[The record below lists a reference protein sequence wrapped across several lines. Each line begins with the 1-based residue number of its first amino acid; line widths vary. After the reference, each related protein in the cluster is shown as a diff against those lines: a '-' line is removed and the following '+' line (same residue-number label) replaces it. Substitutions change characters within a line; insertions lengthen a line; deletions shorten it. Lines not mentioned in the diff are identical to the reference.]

1 MEVTMIEILF
11 RAKTDPKENFT
22 YDQFTYT
29 SVGLCDW
36 IEGSYIHQTHHY
48 GSPVD
53 RHWILT
59 DGEFDYD
66 YYDASRVLPETLS
79 QFIGLIDKNG
89 KKIFTGDIVRFHGG
103 YLEGNWIGEVKYDG
117 PCALLVLVG
126 YMPCRYDSRYPSRFE
141 VQISSRDRGT
151 FEVIGNRWDNPE
163 LLEED
168 AYERLLVQR

>member
-1 MEVTMIEILF
+1 MMEILF
-11 RAKTDPKENFT
+11 RAKTDPNPNNF
-22 YDQFTYT
+22 YT
-29 SVGLCDW
+29 TGASEWV
-36 IEGSYIHQTHHY
+36 EGSYIHQTQYY
-48 GSPVD
+48 GDPVD

-89 KKIFTGDIVRFHGG
+89 KKIFTGDIVRFYVG

-117 PCALLVLVG
+117 PCALLVLAG

-141 VQISSRDRGT
+141 VQISSRDKGT

-163 LLEED
+163 YLGED
-168 AYERLLVQR
+168 VYERLLVQR